1 MMSRYTGRSLVVVAL
16 CLCFVVVHA
25 IYDPKESTTKP
36 PKRREPVL
44 PWYSPGPVDSKEDLS
59 RSAKWQVDSDYPI
72 PRKPYVIEAGT
83 KTWSPWKKNKGS
95 EIEQR
100 TEITRDSQSAINF
113 EQDDNLSSKSNDQQ
127 KNEQIGIKRDE
138 EFYEGVPADSTKP
151 REEKIL
157 VSTET
162 KWTVARYDSK
172 HGVQCPEFDSTGQFV
187 YPPDCKFFV
196 NCWKGR
202 AFVQACAPGTLFNPN
217 TLECDFPQKV
227 KCYGE
232 EINNYY
238 NFPTTERL
246 DSSRL
251 QEPKCPP
258 HVTGLI
264 AHPLDC
270 TKFLQCANGG
280 TYIMDCGPGTVFNPA
295 VMVCDWPHNVKGCED
310 ALKSEEETTK
320 PFVPPDYEDHDGRL
334 QYEKPQAK
342 KITCPDDYTGL
353 LPHPETC
360 KKFLQCANGGTFIMD
375 CGPGTAFNPSI
386 SVCDWPYN
394 VPGCKEDKQQPVD
407 TSFKPWPSHNSSHSR
422 TWHHKHNHTS
432 QGKDWDP
439 LKPTWRPILK
449 RPSSRI
455 NWNDTSDSNPPQP
468 QWPHRGHGSN
478 DRNYNDRSHH
488 YHHHHHFHSPTHD
501 PKDTEAQQPVPS
513 FHQPHHQTSGNQ
525 GVENWHSN
533 HGHHHEHHHYYHG
546 RPQDRSEI
554 IVPSNPWTDEEI
566 DQQSR
571 FDTRKDHEGSLNQ
584 GFDHRGT
591 QDRPETVPS
600 NTWTV
605 EETGQQAQRPTF
617 DMKKDTFNE
626 EFDHRDTQ
634 DRPET
639 VDTWTVKETVQEA
652 QRPSF
657 GELFKDNVP
666 WNKDNDQESASNRQE
681 RMGPG
686 FSQAGFDETSI
697 YANNRNYQPV
707 DNSRFDTQI
716 AGNRRIWNQTRLTEN
731 GFSNWNQ
738 QGREQMPNQN
748 RRWDQEDPPFPSYY
762 IPPVEPLDHSK
773 KTVMPTPISGQVI
786 RLRGGSGPHDGYVE
800 VQGTNPGWGIV
811 CDSRNGWT
819 LKEAHVVCKQLGYTR
834 GAEMAWQ
841 GRNGRNGMP
850 TWIAANSVSCQGDE
864 DKFQSCKFT
873 HVQECRVERDA
884 IGVRCAL
891 NRVANCRK
899 DEVPHEEQCYHLA
912 EAESG
917 LNHQEALDYCTNRDS
932 RLLDITSQAENNFIS
947 EWLVQKQ
954 PEIASIMTSGVGFTT
969 MGHTL
974 WIWEDSSRTKF
985 RFTKWWPGWME
996 DNKQPPSVGT
1006 RPRCIVMK
1014 RKFPCHERPDSICVA
1029 DYFFWDAEDCASSN
1043 KGHSFICKRPYD
1055 DIGCIYG
1062 KGSQYAGNASITASG
1077 KDCLSWGDEKV
1088 AYPLEINVVNREI
1101 REKLKNHNYC
1111 RNPNPNREN
1120 RPWCF
1125 TGPRAEREHCDIP
1138 PCGNIGTQRRSVSQ
1152 CKPKHFECLPGE
1164 CIPSPWVCDEEED
1177 CTNGADERDCVS
1189 HMYLFKKYS
1198 KQKLEGYDVE
1208 KWLNTPL
1215 KTCALRCKEADFIC
1229 RSFAH
1234 KAIENICL
1242 LSDSNIGM
1250 TGKLKPSTEFDYYEM
1265 KDRSMNCEGM
1275 FVCENQKCINQSQ
1288 VCNGKNDCHDRS
1300 DENVCTVENLDY
1312 EIRLAGSDYN
1322 NEGRVEVKILGIWGQ
1337 VCDDGFGMIDADV
1350 ICKELG
1356 FVLGALEVKPGGFYG
1371 NMDPSTRF
1379 MVDQLRCRGNET
1391 SLRECDFEGWGVHDC
1406 QPEEAVGIVCKTA
1419 VNTCPDGQWKC
1430 DNSPMCISTAFI
1442 CDEVVDCQDGSDE
1455 SPEHC
1460 NVPFEIRLANGNTA
1474 YEGRIEVRHH
1484 GVWGTVCDDDFSNAA
1499 ATVICRSL
1507 GFNGRALAKKD
1518 GYFGP
1523 GEGPIWLDEVFCYG
1537 NETQLN
1543 RCEHNHWG
1551 EHNCNHEED
1560 AGVICTP
1567 GDVNDSKVNRN
1578 IPSRWRDSLI
1588 FKWEIPPEMPQKNIN
1603 DILPTNCGRRFKD
1616 FNEDE
1621 DLIFQKVVR
1630 GNIAPKGSYPW
1641 QASIRVRGYS
1651 KSNHW
1656 CGAVIISP
1664 LHVLTAAH
1672 CLEGYNKKT
1681 YFVRA
1686 GDYNTEI
1693 DEGTE
1698 IEANIEDYYIHEEFR
1713 KGHRMNNDIA
1723 LVLLKGR
1730 GIPLGKNVMPICLP
1744 SERIEYPAGLNCTI
1758 SGFGSIET
1766 GKSTHSK
1773 DLRYGWIP
1781 LLDQSVCRAGHV
1793 YGERAISDGMVCAGY
1808 LNEGIDTCDGDS
1820 GGPLV
1825 CLHNGVFTLY
1835 GLTSWGQHCGK
1846 MNKPGVYVRVS
1857 YYRQWIDKKIK
1868 ISLEG
1873 K

>member
-1 MMSRYTGRSLVVVAL
+1 MMSRYTGRSLVFIVL
-16 CLCFVVVHA
+16 RLCFVVAVAHA
-25 IYDPKESTTKP
+25 IYDPKETTTKP

-44 PWYSPGPVDSKEDLS
+44 PWYSPGPVDSNEDLS

-100 TEITRDSQSAINF
+100 TEITSDSQSTTNF
-113 EQDDNLSSKSNDQQ
+113 EQDDDLSSKYNNQQ
-127 KNEQIGIKRDE
+127 KNEQIGIKDE
-138 EFYEGVPADSTKP
+138 KYYEGVPADSTKP

-238 NFPTTERL
+238 NFPTIEHL

-264 AHPLDC
+264 AHPSDC

-280 TYIMDCGPGTVFNPA
+280 THIMDCGPGTVFNPA
-295 VMVCDWPHNVKGCED
+295 VMVCDWPRNVKGCED

-320 PFVPPDYEDHDGRL
+320 PLVPPDYEDHDERL
-334 QYEKPQAK
+334 RYEKPQPK

-375 CGPGTAFNPSI
+375 CGPGTAFNPTI

-407 TSFKPWPSHNSSHSR
+407 TSFKPGPSHGSSDSR
-422 TWHHKHNHTS
+422 TWHHSHKYNHTS
-432 QGKDWDP
+432 QGTVWDP

-449 RPSSRI
+449 KPTAWPSYSPT
-455 NWNDTSDSNPPQP
+455 NWDRSDSSPPQP
-468 QWPHRGHGSN
+468 QWPHHHESS
-478 DRNYNDRSHH
+478 DRNYNDRFHH
-488 YHHHHHFHSPTHD
+488 YHHHHFHSPTHD
-501 PKDTEAQQPVPS
+501 PKDTETQQPVPP
-513 FHQPHHQTSGNQ
+513 FHQPHPQTSGNQ
-525 GVENWHSN
+525 GAENWHFN

-546 RPQDRSEI
+546 RPQDRPQD
-554 IVPSNPWTDEEI
+554 IVPSNPWTAEET
-566 DQQSR
+566 DQQST
-571 FDTRKDHEGSLNQ
+571 FDTRKDHEGTLNQ

-591 QDRPETVPS
+591 QDRPETVPT
-600 NTWTV
+600 NTWTM
-605 EETGQQAQRPTF
+605 EETGQQAQKPTF

-639 VDTWTVKETVQEA
+639 VPSHTWTVEETGQQA
-652 QRPSF
+652 QRPTFS
-657 GELFKDNVP
+657 ELGKGNVP
-666 WNKDNDQESASNRQE
+666 WNEDSNQESASNRQE

-686 FSQAGFDETSI
+686 FSQTGSDETSI
-697 YANNRNYQPV
+697 YANRNYQPV
-707 DNSRFDTQI
+707 DNSRSDTQI
-716 AGNRRIWNQTRLTEN
+716 VGNRRIWNQTRLTGN
-731 GFSNWNQ
+731 GFNNWNQ
-738 QGREQMPNQN
+738 QGRGQMPN
-748 RRWDQEDPPFPSYY
+748 RHWDQEEPPFPSYY

-773 KTVMPTPISGQVI
+773 KTAMPTPISGQVI

-899 DEVPHEEQCYHLA
+899 DEVPYEGQCYHLA

-917 LNHQEALDYCTNRDS
+917 LNHQEALDYCKNKDS
-932 RLLDITSQAENNFIS
+932 RLLDITNQEENNFIS
-947 EWLVQKQ
+947 EWLVQEQ

-969 MGHTL
+969 MGHSL
-974 WIWEDSSRTKF
+974 WIWEDSSRAKF

-996 DNKQPPSVGT
+996 DNKQPPSVGI

-1029 DYFFWDAEDCASSN
+1029 DYFFWEAEDCASSN

-1062 KGSQYAGNASITASG
+1062 KGSQYAGNASVSASG

-1215 KTCALRCKEADFIC
+1215 KTCALRCKEADFTC

-1300 DENVCTVENLDY
+1300 DESICTVQNLDY
-1312 EIRLAGSDYN
+1312 EIRLAGSDYD

-1350 ICKELG
+1350 ICKELD

-1442 CDEVVDCQDGSDE
+1442 CDEVVDCKDGSDE

-1460 NVPFEIRLANGNTA
+1460 NAPFEIRLSNGNTP
-1474 YEGRIEVRHH
+1474 YEGRVEVRHH

-1507 GFNGRALAKKD
+1507 GFGGRALAKKD

-1523 GEGPIWLDEVFCYG
+1523 GKGPIWLDEVFCYG

-1567 GDVNDSKVNRN
+1567 GDVNDSKFNWDIAPA
-1578 IPSRWRDSLI
+1578 IP
-1588 FKWEIPPEMPQKNIN
+1588 EKNIN

-1621 DLIFQKVVR
+1621 DLIFQKVVQ

-1808 LNEGIDTCDGDS
+1808 LDEGIDTCDGDS

-1825 CLHNGVFTLY
+1825 CLHNGAFTLY
-1835 GLTSWGQHCGK
+1835 GLTSWGQHCGRA
-1846 MNKPGVYVRVS
+1846 NKPGVYVRVS

>member
-1 MMSRYTGRSLVVVAL
+1 
-16 CLCFVVVHA
+16 
-25 IYDPKESTTKP
+25 
-36 PKRREPVL
+36 
-44 PWYSPGPVDSKEDLS
+44 
-59 RSAKWQVDSDYPI
+59 
-72 PRKPYVIEAGT
+72 
-83 KTWSPWKKNKGS
+83 
-95 EIEQR
+95 
-100 TEITRDSQSAINF
+100 
-113 EQDDNLSSKSNDQQ
+113 
-127 KNEQIGIKRDE
+127 
-138 EFYEGVPADSTKP
+138 
-151 REEKIL
+151 
-157 VSTET
+157 
-162 KWTVARYDSK
+162 
-172 HGVQCPEFDSTGQFV
+172 
-187 YPPDCKFFV
+187 
-196 NCWKGR
+196 
-202 AFVQACAPGTLFNPN
+202 
-217 TLECDFPQKV
+217 
-227 KCYGE
+227 
-232 EINNYY
+232 
-238 NFPTTERL
+238 
-246 DSSRL
+246 
-251 QEPKCPP
+251 
-258 HVTGLI
+258 
-264 AHPLDC
+264 
-270 TKFLQCANGG
+270 
-280 TYIMDCGPGTVFNPA
+280 
-295 VMVCDWPHNVKGCED
+295 
-310 ALKSEEETTK
+310 
-320 PFVPPDYEDHDGRL
+320 
-334 QYEKPQAK
+334 
-342 KITCPDDYTGL
+342 
-353 LPHPETC
+353 
-360 KKFLQCANGGTFIMD
+360 
-375 CGPGTAFNPSI
+375 
-386 SVCDWPYN
+386 
-394 VPGCKEDKQQPVD
+394 
-407 TSFKPWPSHNSSHSR
+407 
-422 TWHHKHNHTS
+422 
-432 QGKDWDP
+432 
-439 LKPTWRPILK
+439 
-449 RPSSRI
+449 
-455 NWNDTSDSNPPQP
+455 
-468 QWPHRGHGSN
+468 
-478 DRNYNDRSHH
+478 
-488 YHHHHHFHSPTHD
+488 
-501 PKDTEAQQPVPS
+501 
-513 FHQPHHQTSGNQ
+513 
-525 GVENWHSN
+525 
-533 HGHHHEHHHYYHG
+533 
-546 RPQDRSEI
+546 
-554 IVPSNPWTDEEI
+554 
-566 DQQSR
+566 
-571 FDTRKDHEGSLNQ
+571 
-584 GFDHRGT
+584 
-591 QDRPETVPS
+591 
-600 NTWTV
+600 
-605 EETGQQAQRPTF
+605 
-617 DMKKDTFNE
+617 
-626 EFDHRDTQ
+626 
-634 DRPET
+634 
-639 VDTWTVKETVQEA
+639 
-652 QRPSF
+652 
-657 GELFKDNVP
+657 
-666 WNKDNDQESASNRQE
+666 
-681 RMGPG
+681 
-686 FSQAGFDETSI
+686 
-697 YANNRNYQPV
+697 
-707 DNSRFDTQI
+707 
-716 AGNRRIWNQTRLTEN
+716 
-731 GFSNWNQ
+731 
-738 QGREQMPNQN
+738 
-748 RRWDQEDPPFPSYY
+748 
-762 IPPVEPLDHSK
+762 
-773 KTVMPTPISGQVI
+773 
-786 RLRGGSGPHDGYVE
+786 
-800 VQGTNPGWGIV
+800 
-811 CDSRNGWT
+811 
-819 LKEAHVVCKQLGYTR
+819 
-834 GAEMAWQ
+834 
-841 GRNGRNGMP
+841 
-850 TWIAANSVSCQGDE
+850 
-864 DKFQSCKFT
+864 
-873 HVQECRVERDA
+873 
-884 IGVRCAL
+884 
-891 NRVANCRK
+891 
-899 DEVPHEEQCYHLA
+899 
-912 EAESG
+912 
-917 LNHQEALDYCTNRDS
+917 
-932 RLLDITSQAENNFIS
+932 
-947 EWLVQKQ
+947 
-954 PEIASIMTSGVGFTT
+954 
-969 MGHTL
+969 
-974 WIWEDSSRTKF
+974 
-985 RFTKWWPGWME
+985 ME

-1567 GDVNDSKVNRN
+1567 GDVNDSK
-1578 IPSRWRDSLI
+1578 

>member
-334 QYEKPQAK
+334 RYEKPQAK

-407 TSFKPWPSHNSSHSR
+407 TSFKPWPSHDSSHSR

-1567 GDVNDSKVNRN
+1567 GDVNDSK
-1578 IPSRWRDSLI
+1578 

>member
-1 MMSRYTGRSLVVVAL
+1 MMSRYTDRSLVFIVL
-16 CLCFVVVHA
+16 RLCFVVAIVYA
-25 IYDPKESTTKP
+25 IYDPKETTTKP

-44 PWYSPGPVDSKEDLS
+44 PWYSPGPIDSNEDLS
-59 RSAKWQVDSDYPI
+59 RSAKWQGDSDYPI

-100 TEITRDSQSAINF
+100 TEITSDSQSTTNF
-113 EQDDNLSSKSNDQQ
+113 EQDDDLSSKYNDQQ
-127 KNEQIGIKRDE
+127 KNEQIGIKDE
-138 EFYEGVPADSTKP
+138 KYYEGIPADSTKP
-151 REEKIL
+151 REEKIF

-238 NFPTTERL
+238 NFPTIEHL

-264 AHPLDC
+264 AHPSDC

-280 TYIMDCGPGTVFNPA
+280 THIMDCGPGTVFNPA
-295 VMVCDWPHNVKGCED
+295 VMVCDWPRNVKGCED

-320 PFVPPDYEDHDGRL
+320 PLVPPDYEDHDGRL
-334 QYEKPQAK
+334 RYEKPQPK

-375 CGPGTAFNPSI
+375 CGPGTAFNPTI

-407 TSFKPWPSHNSSHSR
+407 SSFKPWPSHGSSDSR
-422 TWHHKHNHTS
+422 TWHHSHKYNHTL
-432 QGKDWDP
+432 QGTVWDP

-449 RPSSRI
+449 KPTTWPSYSPT
-455 NWNDTSDSNPPQP
+455 NWDTSDSSSPQP
-468 QWPHRGHGSN
+468 QWPYHHESS
-478 DRNYNDRSHH
+478 DRNYNDRFHH
-488 YHHHHHFHSPTHD
+488 YHHHHFHSPTHD
-501 PKDTEAQQPVPS
+501 PKDTETQQPVPP
-513 FHQPHHQTSGNQ
+513 FHQPHPQTSGNQ
-525 GVENWHSN
+525 GAENWHFN

-546 RPQDRSEI
+546 RPQDRPQD
-554 IVPSNPWTDEEI
+554 IVPSNSWTAEET
-566 DQQSR
+566 DQQFT
-571 FDTRKDHEGSLNQ
+571 FDTRKDHEGTLNQ

-591 QDRPETVPS
+591 QDRPETVPT
-600 NTWTV
+600 NTWTM
-605 EETGQQAQRPTF
+605 EETGQQAQKPTF

-639 VDTWTVKETVQEA
+639 VPSHTWTVEETGQQA

-657 GELFKDNVP
+657 SELDKGNVP
-666 WNKDNDQESASNRQE
+666 WNENSNQESASNRQE

-686 FSQAGFDETSI
+686 FSQTGSDETSI
-697 YANNRNYQPV
+697 YVNRNYQPV
-707 DNSRFDTQI
+707 DNSRSDMQI
-716 AGNRRIWNQTRLTEN
+716 VGNRRIWNQTRLTGN
-731 GFSNWNQ
+731 GFNNWNQ
-738 QGREQMPNQN
+738 QERGQMPN
-748 RRWDQEDPPFPSYY
+748 RRWDQEEPPFPSYY

-773 KTVMPTPISGQVI
+773 KTTMPTPISGQVI

-841 GRNGRNGMP
+841 GRNGQNGMP

-899 DEVPHEEQCYHLA
+899 DEVPHEGQCYHLA

-917 LNHQEALDYCTNRDS
+917 LNHQEALDYCKNRDS
-932 RLLDITSQAENNFIS
+932 RLLDITNQEENNFIS
-947 EWLVQKQ
+947 EWLVQEQ

-969 MGHTL
+969 MGHSL
-974 WIWEDSSRTKF
+974 WIWEDSSRAKF

-996 DNKQPPSVGT
+996 DNKQPPSVGI

-1029 DYFFWDAEDCASSN
+1029 DYFFWEAEDCASSN

-1062 KGSQYAGNASITASG
+1062 KGSQYAGNASVSASG

-1152 CKPKHFECLPGE
+1152 CKPRHFECLPGE

-1189 HMYLFKKYS
+1189 HMHLFKKYS

-1215 KTCALRCKEADFIC
+1215 KTCALRCKEADFTC

-1265 KDRSMNCEGM
+1265 KDRSMNCDGM

-1300 DENVCTVENLDY
+1300 DESICTVQNLDY
-1312 EIRLAGSDYN
+1312 EIRLAGSDYD
-1322 NEGRVEVKILGIWGQ
+1322 NEGRIEVKILGIWGQ

-1350 ICKELG
+1350 ICKELD

-1406 QPEEAVGIVCKTA
+1406 QPEEAVGIVCKIA

-1460 NVPFEIRLANGNTA
+1460 NAPFEIRLSNGNTP
-1474 YEGRIEVRHH
+1474 YEGRVEVRHH

-1507 GFNGRALAKKD
+1507 GFGGRALAKKD

-1523 GEGPIWLDEVFCYG
+1523 GKGPIWLDEVFCYG

-1567 GDVNDSKVNRN
+1567 GDVNDSKFRDIAP
-1578 IPSRWRDSLI
+1578 IP
-1588 FKWEIPPEMPQKNIN
+1588 EKNIN

-1621 DLIFQKVVR
+1621 DLIFQKVVQ

-1681 YFVRA
+1681 YFIRA

-1808 LNEGIDTCDGDS
+1808 LDEGIDTCDGDS

-1825 CLHNGVFTLY
+1825 CLHNGAFTLY
-1835 GLTSWGQHCGK
+1835 GLTSWGQHCGRA
-1846 MNKPGVYVRVS
+1846 NKPGVYVRVS